1 MVKAQDGGTAGDI
14 TVLLRAWGAGD
25 EEAFGQLA
33 PLLYAELKKIARHYM
48 TQERRDHT
56 LQPTALVNEA
66 FLRLMKA
73 QGLALQD
80 RVHFLALAARVM
92 RRILV
97 SHAVQRQRGKRG
109 AGAKNIP
116 LDDDLA
122 IASPASPE
130 EILELNRALEELAR
144 VDARKAQM
152 VELHFFGGLSFAE
165 TATVLQ
171 LSERTI
177 RRDWVFVK
185 AWLAREMGPATGK

>member
-1 MVKAQDGGTAGDI
+1 M
-14 TVLLRAWGAGD
+14 LRAWGAGD

-109 AGAKNIP
+109 GGAKNIP
-116 LDDDLA
+116 LADDLA

-144 VDARKAQM
+144 LDARKAQM

-185 AWLAREMGPATGK
+185 AWLAREMCPAAGK